1 MGLRIAV
8 VGAAGRL
15 GSVLAAGV
23 AASDDLELVAAV
35 SPRHSGRPLGAVL
48 PALAGGPAADVAVTA
63 DLASVVEAGAEV
75 AIEVTGPSTV
85 GPNLLGLLDLG
96 VHAVVGATGLAA
108 ADLATARE
116 LAARGP
122 APAGVAPN
130 FSTGPGGRAAGGG
143 GAPAG
148 GGAAGARARGV
159 VAPNF
164 SIGAVLLERLA
175 AEAARHLPDVEIVE
189 LHHDRKVDA
198 PSGTAL
204 ATAAAVA
211 AARRG
216 VPAPTGEG
224 PSRGERHHGIPVH
237 AVRLPGLVA
246 HEEVLFGAPGQVLA
260 LRHDV
265 TDRTAFVPGA
275 LLACRR
281 VPGLDGLVEGLGAL
295 LD

>member
-8 VGAAGRL
+8 IGAAGRL

-23 AASDDLELVAAV
+23 AAADDLELVAAV
-35 SPRHSGRPLGAVL
+35 SSRHAGRPLGAVV

-63 DLASVVEAGAEV
+63 DLADVIDAGAEV
-75 AIEVTGPSTV
+75 AIEVTGPGSV
-85 GPNLLGLLDLG
+85 GPNLVRLLELG
-96 VHAVVGATGLAA
+96 VHAVVGATGIDE
-108 ADLATARE
+108 ADLATARD

-122 APAGVAPN
+122 A
-130 FSTGPGGRAAGGG
+130 RA
-143 GAPAG
+143 
-148 GGAAGARARGV
+148 V

-164 SIGAVLLERLA
+164 SVGAVLLERLA

-198 PSGTAL
+198 PSGTAI

-216 VPAPTGEG
+216 VPAATGEG
-224 PSRGERHHGIPVH
+224 PARGERHHGVPVH

-246 HEEVLFGAPGQVLA
+246 HEEVLFGAPGQVLS

-265 TDRTAFVPGA
+265 MDRSAFVPGA

-281 VPGLDGLVEGLGAL
+281 VGGLDGLVVGLGAL

>member
-8 VGAAGRL
+8 IGAAGRL

-23 AASDDLELVAAV
+23 AAADDLELVAAV
-35 SPRHSGRPLGAVL
+35 SPRHAGRPLGDVV
-48 PALAGGPAADVAVTA
+48 PALAGGPAADLRVGA
-63 DLASVVEAGAEV
+63 DLASLADAGTEV
-75 AIEVTGPSTV
+75 AIEVTGPDSV
-85 GPNLLGLLDLG
+85 GPNLLALLGLG
-96 VHAVVGATGLAA
+96 VHAVVGATGLGD
-108 ADLATARE
+108 ADLAAARE

-122 APAGVAPN
+122 A
-130 FSTGPGGRAAGGG
+130 RA
-143 GAPAG
+143 
-148 GGAAGARARGV
+148 V

-189 LHHDRKVDA
+189 LHHDGKVDA
-198 PSGTAL
+198 PSGTAI
-204 ATAAAVA
+204 ATAAAIA
-211 AARRG
+211 AARTG
-216 VPAPTGEG
+216 TPAPTGEG
-224 PSRGERHHGIPVH
+224 PSRGERHHGVPVH

-281 VPGLDGLVEGLGAL
+281 VGDLDGLVVGLGAL
-295 LD
+295 LA